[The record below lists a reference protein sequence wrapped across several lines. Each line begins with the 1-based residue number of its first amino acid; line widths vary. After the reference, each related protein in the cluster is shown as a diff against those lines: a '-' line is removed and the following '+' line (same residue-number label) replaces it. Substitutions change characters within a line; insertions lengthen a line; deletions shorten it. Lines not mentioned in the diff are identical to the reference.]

1 MSRQQRILFQV
12 VIWFIF
18 TIFIANSQV
27 EKTIFIL
34 ETICLFIVQCIFIIL
49 IIWYLAPKL
58 LFKKKHLQFI
68 LLGIILTIGC
78 TLLIIVIFPLPKA
91 PFLVVEYAMPL
102 PPPHKPLRFINH
114 TLMLGFS
121 FILATLVESVY
132 YGIEKEKETIQNK
145 NEQLQTELKL
155 LKSQINPHFLFN
167 ALNNIYSL
175 SVINSPKTQE
185 SISYLSDMLR
195 YVLYDCEQNLVAIDK
210 EMKYIRNYIK
220 LFGLKSSKP
229 FNITTNFNVE
239 NNAIKLAPMLFIPF
253 IENAFKHSSIEKQK
267 DRFITIDLEADAS
280 TINFSVRNSIPK
292 TPNEKDAVGGIGL
305 ENVKK
310 RLGILYPNKHQLQI
324 SGINDVFDVRLQLKL
339 NNDA

>member
-1 MSRQQRILFQV
+1 MNRQKRILFQV
-12 VIWFIF
+12 VLWLIF
-18 TIFIANSQV
+18 AIFIANSQV
-27 EKTIFIL
+27 GKTIFIL
-34 ETICLFIVQCIFIIL
+34 ETICLFIVQCVFIIL

-68 LLGIILTIGC
+68 LLGIILTISC
-78 TLLIIVIFPLPKA
+78 AFLITVIFPLPEV
-91 PFLVVEYAMPL
+91 PILVVENAVPL
-102 PPPHKPLRFINH
+102 PPPHKPSRFINH

-121 FILATLVESVY
+121 FILATVIESVY
-132 YGIEKEKETIQNK
+132 YAIEKEKETIQNK

-185 SISYLSDMLR
+185 SISYLSEMLR
-195 YVLYDCEQNLVAIDK
+195 YVLYDCVRNLVAIDK
-210 EMKYIRNYIK
+210 EVNYINNYIR
-220 LFGLKSSKP
+220 LFNLKSSKP

-253 IENAFKHSSIEKQK
+253 IENAFKHSSIGKQK
-267 DRFITIDLEADAS
+267 DSFITIDLKADAS

-292 TPNEKDAVGGIGL
+292 TPKEKDAVGGIGL

-310 RLGILYPNKHQLQI
+310 RLRILYPEKHQLQI
-324 SGINDVFDVRLQLKL
+324 SDSNEVFDVRLQLKL